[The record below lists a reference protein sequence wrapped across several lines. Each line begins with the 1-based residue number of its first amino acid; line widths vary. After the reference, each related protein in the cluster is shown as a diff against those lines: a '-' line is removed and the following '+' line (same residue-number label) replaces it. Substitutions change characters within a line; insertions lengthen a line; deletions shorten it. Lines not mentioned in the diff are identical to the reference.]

1 MSDSQLRALQGYVD
15 LLAGHAVSHLVR
27 TANLVGILQSLAEG
41 QKQLEEIAERC
52 ELNKAALERFMP
64 ALVQTPLVEQY
75 GEYYALSAVARLIP
89 PELADLGDSHW
100 QHLGKYLRIG
110 TPLPQ
115 IPHVAA
121 TEEDYAAAAL
131 AQEWLQ
137 TPAAMSAAAALDIGR
152 HRRGL
157 RVVELGCA
165 SAVFSL
171 TFAHAD
177 PTSHFVLVDSEP
189 RLTLARSGAESLEM
203 TERIEFVEE
212 NYQTVELEPG
222 SFDLVLLANL
232 IHRHSE
238 REVQQLVAR
247 AARLLHETGELCIV
261 DIFPGQPRGDQY
273 RAIFELELG
282 MRTTAGQLHSIYF
295 LKEWLQ
301 QAGFG
306 DIQFTHLPAPPYLW
320 GLAIGAKV
328 RQTAQERSP
337 GS

>member
-1 MSDSQLRALQGYVD
+1 MSDSQLRALQGYVE
-15 LLAGHAVSHLVR
+15 LLAGNAVSHLVR
-27 TANLVGILQSLAEG
+27 TANLVGILQCLADG
-41 QKQLEEIAERC
+41 QKQLEEIADRC

-89 PELADLGDSHW
+89 PTLADLGDSHW
-100 QHLGKYLRIG
+100 QHVSKYLRSG
-110 TPLPQ
+110 KPLPQ
-115 IPHVAA
+115 IPHVAT
-121 TEEDYAAAAL
+121 TEEDYANAAL

-177 PTSHFVLVDSEP
+177 PTSSFVLVDSDS
-189 RLTLARSGAESLEM
+189 RIALARSGAESLDM
-203 TERIEFVEE
+203 TERIEFVEAD
-212 NYQTVELEPG
+212 YLTAELELRNC
-222 SFDLVLLANL
+222 DLVLLTSL
-232 IHRHSE
+232 LHRHSE
-238 REVQQLVAR
+238 TEVQQLIAR
-247 AARLLHETGELCIV
+247 AASLLHESGELCIV

-273 RAIFELELG
+273 RSIFELELA

-295 LKEWLQ
+295 VKEWLQ

-320 GLAIGAKV
+320 GLVIGAKNPA
-328 RQTAQERSP
+328 TT
-337 GS
+337 